1 MRLFTPTSPRPVAAA
16 ALLAACAAASPVLAP
31 AVPAHADS
39 RDPLPACTA
48 PEDHTFPLTTR
59 VHGGPAGYEPG
70 GGFGVWY
77 LDLTNTTSRTC
88 SGIHP
93 VVVLVDEG
101 RALEPAQPQLEFY
114 DGTTPRPVAF
124 EKTDRDELVGAFGEA
139 EAPAEVEADP
149 ETDPETN
156 PEANPE
162 ARAEDGNADRF
173 AGFTVAPGKTLT
185 VKLRLSLTSDTAPGE
200 VTANAAVVQR
210 REGDGEWIG
219 QSNDYRF
226 RIGGGTPDDTPTG
239 DPTPG
244 RSPGPATPDDP
255 GTGLPVPGEVPGER
269 PGESAGESPGERPGE
284 RPAERPGELAA
295 TGPSRSV
302 TPLAVTAALL
312 LAAGTGAVA
321 LARRRR

>member
-31 AVPAHADS
+31 AVPAYAES

-93 VVVLVDEG
+93 VVVLVDE
-101 RALEPAQPQLEFY
+101 RRVLEPGQPQLEFY
-114 DGTTPRPVAF
+114 DGTTPRPVTF
-124 EKTDRDELVGAFGEA
+124 EKTDRDELIGAFGEA
-139 EAPAEVEADP
+139 GTGAGADTAAE
-149 ETDPETN
+149 
-156 PEANPE
+156 PEAQHEAEPE
-162 ARAEDGNADRF
+162 AGTEDPDPF

-210 REGDGEWIG
+210 RGGDGEWIG

-226 RIGGGTPDDTPTG
+226 RVGTGTPADTPPGESTPADTPPG
-239 DPTPG
+239 ESTPG
-244 RSPGPATPDDP
+244 RSPAPATPDDP
-255 GTGLPVPGEVPGER
+255 GTGLPLPD
-269 PGESAGESPGERPGE
+269 
-284 RPAERPGELAA
+284 ELAG
-295 TGPSRSV
+295 TGPARAG
-302 TPLAVTAALL
+302 TALAVTALL
-312 LAAGTGAVA
+312 LAAGTGAVV
-321 LARRRR
+321 LARRRH

>member
-1 MRLFTPTSPRPVAAA
+1 MRLFPPTSPRPVAAA

-31 AVPAHADS
+31 AVPAHAES

-101 RALEPAQPQLEFY
+101 RALEPGQPQLEFY

-139 EAPAEVEADP
+139 GTDAGADTAAE
-149 ETDPETN
+149 
-156 PEANPE
+156 PEAQHEAEPE
-162 ARAEDGNADRF
+162 AGTEDPDRF

-210 REGDGEWIG
+210 RGGDGEWIG

-226 RIGGGTPDDTPTG
+226 RVGTGTPADTPRGESTPADTPRG
-239 DPTPG
+239 ESTPG
-244 RSPGPATPDDP
+244 RSPAPATPDDP
-255 GTGLPVPGEVPGER
+255 GTGLPLPD
-269 PGESAGESPGERPGE
+269 
-284 RPAERPGELAA
+284 ELAG
-295 TGPSRSV
+295 TGPARAG
-302 TPLAVTAALL
+302 TALAVTALL
-312 LAAGTGAVA
+312 LVTGTGAVV

>member
-1 MRLFTPTSPRPVAAA
+1 MRLFPPTSPRPVAAA

-31 AVPAHADS
+31 AAPAHAES

-93 VVVLVDEG
+93 VVVLVDER
-101 RALEPAQPQLEFY
+101 RALEPGQPQLEFY

-124 EKTDRDELVGAFGEA
+124 EKTDRDELIGAFGEA
-139 EAPAEVEADP
+139 GTDADADADTAAE
-149 ETDPETN
+149 
-156 PEANPE
+156 PEAQHEAEPE
-162 ARAEDGNADRF
+162 AGTEDPDRF

-185 VKLRLSLTSDTAPGE
+185 VKLRLSLTSDTAAGE
-200 VTANAAVVQR
+200 VTVNAAVVQR
-210 REGDGEWIG
+210 RGGDGEWIG

-226 RIGGGTPDDTPTG
+226 RVGTGTPADTPPGESSPADTPRG
-239 DPTPG
+239 ESTPG
-244 RSPGPATPDDP
+244 RSPAPATPDDP
-255 GTGLPVPGEVPGER
+255 GTGLPLPD
-269 PGESAGESPGERPGE
+269 
-284 RPAERPGELAA
+284 ELAG
-295 TGPSRSV
+295 TGPARAG
-302 TPLAVTAALL
+302 TALAVTALL
-312 LAAGTGAVA
+312 LAAGTGAVV

>member
-1 MRLFTPTSPRPVAAA
+1 MRLFPPTSPRPVAAA

-31 AVPAHADS
+31 AVPAHAES

-93 VVVLVDEG
+93 VVVLVDER
-101 RALEPAQPQLEFY
+101 RALEPGQPQLEFY
-114 DGTTPRPVAF
+114 DGATPRPVAF
-124 EKTDRDELVGAFGEA
+124 EKTDRDELIGAFGEA
-139 EAPAEVEADP
+139 GTDAGADTAAE
-149 ETDPETN
+149 
-156 PEANPE
+156 PEAQHEAEPE
-162 ARAEDGNADRF
+162 AGTENPDRF

-185 VKLRLSLTSDTAPGE
+185 VKLRLSLTSDTAAGE

-210 REGDGEWIG
+210 RGGDGEWIG

-226 RIGGGTPDDTPTG
+226 RVGTGTPADTPRG
-239 DPTPG
+239 ESTPG
-244 RSPGPATPDDP
+244 RSPAPATPDDP
-255 GTGLPVPGEVPGER
+255 GTGLPLPD
-269 PGESAGESPGERPGE
+269 
-284 RPAERPGELAA
+284 ELAG
-295 TGPSRSV
+295 TGPARAG
-302 TPLAVTAALL
+302 TALAVTALL
-312 LAAGTGAVA
+312 LAAGTGAVV